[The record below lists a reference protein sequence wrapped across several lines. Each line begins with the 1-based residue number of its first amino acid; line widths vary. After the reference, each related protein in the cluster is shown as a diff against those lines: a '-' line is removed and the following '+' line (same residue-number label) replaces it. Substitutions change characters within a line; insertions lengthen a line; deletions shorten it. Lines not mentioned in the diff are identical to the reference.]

1 MRSATACL
9 LIAAALTGM
18 PAVAPA
24 QPVSG
29 FYVSGALGP
38 IFQHNRSVT
47 SPAELE
53 FAPAPVPV
61 DPSSSNPATGA
72 RGSIGYGL
80 GNGLRFELEGSGS
93 ASRLRLPQGP

>member
-1 MRSATACL
+1 MRSAAACL
-9 LIAAALTGM
+9 LIASALAAV
-18 PAVAPA
+18 PAAASA

-38 IFQHNRSVT
+38 MFQHNRSVA
-47 SPAELE
+47 SPAGPDL
-53 FAPAPVPV
+53 APAPVPV
-61 DPSSSNPATGA
+61 DPSASNPAAGG

-93 ASRLRLPQGP
+93 AGRLLLPRGP